1 MVLNGNNHIFI
12 SQFSGLVS
20 EERIRICALFLCI
33 SRLLRFS
40 FLFLQSNTIYFR
52 NGKYQK
58 KTGMVEDQI
67 ADGTAFCRCT
77 EHDPGAS
84 SEYDLYKR
92 EVS

>member
-1 MVLNGNNHIFI
+1 MSTVNLDFFEGTML
-12 SQFSGLVS
+12 SST
-20 EERIRICALFLCI
+20 
-33 SRLLRFS
+33 FS